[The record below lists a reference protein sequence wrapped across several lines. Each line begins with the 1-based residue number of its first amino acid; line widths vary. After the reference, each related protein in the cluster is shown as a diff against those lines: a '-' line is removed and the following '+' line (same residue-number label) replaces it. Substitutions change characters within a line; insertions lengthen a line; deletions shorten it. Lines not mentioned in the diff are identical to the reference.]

1 MGSKL
6 EFDGIVNVIK
16 PPHMTSHDV
25 VNHIRKTHN
34 ISKVGHTG
42 TLDPMACGLMTICLG
57 KATKISEFLLSEDKS
72 YRAEVTFGIK
82 TDTQDIWG
90 NIVEKSD
97 QSPEKQALLQVMESF
112 TGKILQKPPMYS
124 AVRHKGKKLYELAR
138 EGKTVERKSREV
150 EIKSLELIS
159 FSGSKATIDV
169 HCTKGTYIR
178 TLCEDIGESLG
189 CGGAM
194 SFLLRLKSGP
204 FSLTDAVPY
213 NFENLTDR
221 IIKTDK
227 ALYYFKEIHL
237 DESFYMRLYNGNTV
251 TIPLEYEE
259 GDFYKIYSGNHF
271 LGIGKVFSIDPKGK
285 SELVKIVKLLV

>member
-1 MGSKL
+1 MGSKH
-6 EFDGIVNVIK
+6 EFNGIINVIK

-25 VNHIRKTHN
+25 VNHIRRKHN
-34 ISKVGHTG
+34 IAKVGHTG

-57 KATKISEFLLSEDKS
+57 KATKISEYLLSEDKI

-90 NIVEKSD
+90 NIVEKS
-97 QSPEKQALLQVMESF
+97 EKLPDEQELMKVMKSF

-150 EIKSLELIS
+150 EIKSLKLIN
-159 FSGSKATIDV
+159 FNGFNATFDV

-189 CGGAM
+189 CGGTM
-194 SFLLRLKSGP
+194 SFLLRIKSGP

-213 NFENLTDR
+213 DCENINDK
-221 IIKTDK
+221 IIGIDK
-227 ALYYFKEIHL
+227 ALYYFEEMHL
-237 DESFYMRLYNGNTV
+237 DKSFYMRLFNGNTIK
-251 TIPLEYEE
+251 IPLEYEE
-259 GDFYKIYSGNHF
+259 GDSYKIYSGNEF
-271 LGIGKVFSIDPKGK
+271 LGIGKVFSADRKNNF
-285 SELVKIVKLLV
+285 EFVKIDKLLV

>member
-1 MGSKL
+1 MASKL
-6 EFDGIVNVIK
+6 NGVVNVIK

-25 VNHIRKTHN
+25 VNYIRRTHN

-57 KATKISEFLLSEDKS
+57 KATKISEYLLSEDKA

-90 NIVEKSD
+90 NKVEEFDELPDEQK
-97 QSPEKQALLQVMESF
+97 LLNVMESF

-124 AVRHKGKKLYELAR
+124 AVRHNGKKLYELAR

-150 EIKSLELIS
+150 EIKSLNLIS
-159 FSGSKATIDV
+159 FNRSKATFDV

-194 SFLLRLKSGP
+194 SFLLRTKSGP
-204 FSLTDAVPY
+204 FSLNDAVP
-213 NFENLTDR
+213 FDHENLPGYMID
-221 IIKTDK
+221 IDK
-227 ALYYFKEIHL
+227 ALYGFKEIHL
-237 DESFYMRLYNGNTV
+237 DEMYYMRLFNGNTV
-251 TIPLEYEE
+251 KIPIDYDESN
-259 GDFYKIYSGNHF
+259 FYKIYSGNHF
-271 LGIGKVFSIDPKGK
+271 LGIGKVFSIDRVNKY
-285 SELVKIVKLLV
+285 ELVKIVKLLV

>member
-1 MGSKL
+1 MDSKL
-6 EFDGIVNVIK
+6 KFDGIVNVIK

-25 VNHIRKTHN
+25 VNHIRRTHN

-57 KATKISEFLLSEDKS
+57 KATKISEFLLSEDKT

-90 NIVEKSD
+90 NIIKKSD
-97 QSPEKQALLQVMESF
+97 EMPDEKELLEVMKSF

-159 FSGSKATIDV
+159 FNGSKATIDV

-194 SFLLRLKSGP
+194 SFLLRLESGP
-204 FSLTDAVPY
+204 YSLADAVPY
-213 NFENLTDR
+213 NVENLADK
-221 IIKTDK
+221 IIRTDK

-237 DESFYMRLYNGNTV
+237 DESFHMRLFNGNSV
-251 TIPLEYEE
+251 KIPLEYEE
-259 GDFYKIYSGNHF
+259 GDFYKIYSGHNF
-271 LGIGKVFSIDPKGK
+271 LGIGKVFSIDRKNK
-285 SELVKIVKLLV
+285 FEFVKIVKLLV

>member
-1 MGSKL
+1 MGSKH
-6 EFDGIVNVIK
+6 EFNGIINVIK

-25 VNHIRKTHN
+25 VNHIRRKHN
-34 ISKVGHTG
+34 IAKVGHTG

-57 KATKISEFLLSEDKS
+57 KATKISEYLLSEDKI

-90 NIVEKSD
+90 NIVEKS
-97 QSPEKQALLQVMESF
+97 EKLPDEQELMKVMKSF

-150 EIKSLELIS
+150 EIKSLKLIN
-159 FSGSKATIDV
+159 FNGFNATFDV

-189 CGGAM
+189 CGGTM
-194 SFLLRLKSGP
+194 SFLLRIKSGP

-213 NFENLTDR
+213 DCENINDK
-221 IIKTDK
+221 IIGIEK
-227 ALYYFKEIHL
+227 ALYYFEEMHL
-237 DESFYMRLYNGNTV
+237 DKSFYMRLFNGNTIK
-251 TIPLEYEE
+251 IPLEYEE
-259 GDFYKIYSGNHF
+259 GDSYKIYSGNEF
-271 LGIGKVFSIDPKGK
+271 LGIGKVFSADRKNNF
-285 SELVKIVKLLV
+285 EFVKIDKLLV

>member
-1 MGSKL
+1 
-6 EFDGIVNVIK
+6 
-16 PPHMTSHDV
+16 MTSHDV
-25 VNHIRKTHN
+25 VNYIRRTHN

-57 KATKISEFLLSEDKS
+57 KATKISEYLLSEDKA

-90 NIVEKSD
+90 NKVEEFDELPDEQK
-97 QSPEKQALLQVMESF
+97 LLNVMESF

-124 AVRHKGKKLYELAR
+124 AVRHNGKKLYELAR

-150 EIKSLELIS
+150 EIKSLNLIS
-159 FSGSKATIDV
+159 FNRSKATFDV

-194 SFLLRLKSGP
+194 SFLLRTKSGP
-204 FSLTDAVPY
+204 FSLNDAVP
-213 NFENLTDR
+213 FDHENLPGYMID
-221 IIKTDK
+221 IDK
-227 ALYYFKEIHL
+227 ALYGFKEIHL
-237 DESFYMRLYNGNTV
+237 DEMYYMRLFNGNTV
-251 TIPLEYEE
+251 KIPIDYDESN
-259 GDFYKIYSGNHF
+259 FYKIYSGNHF
-271 LGIGKVFSIDPKGK
+271 LGIGKVFSIDRVNKY
-285 SELVKIVKLLV
+285 ELVKIVKLLV